1 MSDSNNSAL
10 MALAELQR
18 LEDERHSEIAAR
30 EAAAR
35 AQTERIA
42 RLAAEKA
49 ERERIAAEQEA
60 RARADAER
68 EAESVRRR
76 EEAARIEAAAA
87 AALAEHEARLAEEEA
102 RIDAEIRRAQRR
114 AAPKWPLLA
123 VPMLLLAGI
132 GLGGFGWM
140 SKQQAE
146 RTAKHN
152 DNAQM
157 LYAEAGERH
166 EDALAEIHGMVGD
179 LEDERDRLEAK
190 VTELTTVAD
199 RAEAERAREE
209 AAAAAEAAEKAAA
222 EAAKSKTKS
231 TKSTKTK
238 KKTTSKSKPK
248 PKPKAEPKPKPEE
261 VEPPTPGRKDRIE
274 LGDSLDPLAG
284 L

>member
-10 MALAELQR
+10 MALADLQR
-18 LEDERHSEIAAR
+18 LEDERTSEIAAR
-30 EAAAR
+30 EATAA
-35 AQTERIA
+35 AEAERLA

-49 ERERIAAEQEA
+49 ERVRVEAEQEA
-60 RARADAER
+60 RARAQAER
-68 EAESVRRR
+68 EAEASRRR

-146 RTAKHN
+146 RTAQHN
-152 DNAQM
+152 EHAQM
-157 LYAEAGERH
+157 IYAEAGERH

-190 VTELTTVAD
+190 VTELTTAAD
-199 RAEAERAREE
+199 WAEAERTRKE
-209 AAAAAEAAEKAAA
+209 AAEAAEAAA
-222 EAAKSKTKS
+222 ANEAAAKPKTTS
-231 TKSTKTK
+231 TK
-238 KKTTSKSKPK
+238 KKKKTKTTTTKAKPK
-248 PKPKAEPKPKPEE
+248 PKPKAEPKPEE
-261 VEPPTPGRKDRIE
+261 VEPPKTGRKDRIE